1 MPVQAM
7 SANASHPSQVTSAAM
22 SEAAECTAFLVSCH
36 CAVLFGVSVAS
47 RIYHPAKG
55 SRMQV
60 SYTSTMPAPQES
72 CTVGRML
79 NFGKANKANLGRR
92 KGLPSRLDALLD
104 SPKGFTFARCKNVI
118 FCL

>member
-1 MPVQAM
+1 MPRQAM

-22 SEAAECTAFLVSCH
+22 SEAAECTAFLVICH
-36 CAVLFGVSVAS
+36 CAVLFCVSAAS
-47 RIYHPAKG
+47 RNYHPAKA

-60 SYTSTMPAPQES
+60 SYTSKIPAPQQS
-72 CTVGRML
+72 CTAGQICHFEM
-79 NFGKANKANLGRR
+79 ANKANLGRR

-104 SPKGFTFARCKNVI
+104 SPKGFTFARCKNVV